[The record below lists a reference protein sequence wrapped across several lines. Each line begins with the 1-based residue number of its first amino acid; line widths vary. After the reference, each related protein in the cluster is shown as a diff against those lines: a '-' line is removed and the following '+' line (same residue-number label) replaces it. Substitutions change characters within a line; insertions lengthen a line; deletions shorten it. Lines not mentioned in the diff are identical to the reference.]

1 MTVNPED
8 NGGGGGAALPGVEHH
23 RKTSRR
29 LIRQARYEL
38 EKRGDRVQACDKASG
53 AVAHGVKAVAESRY
67 WRSDSHNYRRR
78 IVYLLSAE
86 HGQPELNA
94 MQDIADKLHGNFY
107 EDMMYEWEVGDRL
120 DLLTGLLATFTELLA
135 REPNPAFA
143 PTPDQERA
151 IGRLRLTEEEIA
163 ARWAADYPPPPPEDG
178 ELPEED

>member
-1 MTVNPED
+1 MTINPEG
-8 NGGGGGAALPGVEHH
+8 NAGGGAALPGVEHH

-53 AVAHGVKAVAESRY
+53 AVAHGVKAVAESRC

-78 IVYLLSAE
+78 IVNLLAAE
-86 HGQPELNA
+86 YGQPELNL
-94 MQDIADKLHGNFY
+94 MQDAADQLHSNYY

-120 DLLTGLLATFTELLA
+120 DLLTGLLATFTGLLA

-151 IGRLRLTEEEIA
+151 ISRLRLTEEEIS
-163 ARWAADYPPPPPEDG
+163 ARWVADYPPPPPEDA